1 MGQPETILAQISPEH
16 TILKICIIGQK
27 EKNSTEKPGRYF
39 KWPQHCHVAAVIL
52 LNGKKKESTEIF
64 LNEI

>member
-1 MGQPETILAQISPEH
+1 MVLPVLLQMQDGVLYINVKMGQPETILAQISPEH

-39 KWPQHCHVAAVIL
+39 K
-52 LNGKKKESTEIF
+52 
-64 LNEI
+64 